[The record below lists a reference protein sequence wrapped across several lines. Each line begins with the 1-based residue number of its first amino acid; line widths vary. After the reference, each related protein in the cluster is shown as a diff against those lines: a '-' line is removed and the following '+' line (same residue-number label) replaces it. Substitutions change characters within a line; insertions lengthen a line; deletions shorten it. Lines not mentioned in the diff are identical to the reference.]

1 MVNITSEV
9 CSEVYDIIYNM
20 KLYNKIPKGFIEI
33 INKNRNPQYKVNID
47 YSKSINEQELQRGT
61 RVVLALIYRDYLC
74 SEEERKALIK
84 RDKEELK
91 QKEIEQREMY
101 NPDNLFKSRI
111 EKKEEPSMQNET
123 SMVVYKETIFQKII
137 NIFKKIFRIK

>member
-74 SEEERKALIK
+74 SEEERKALIQK
-84 RDKEELK
+84 DKDELK
-91 QKEIEQREMY
+91 KIENELKERY
-101 NPDNLFKSRI
+101 NPDNLFKNKKI
-111 EKKEEPSMQNET
+111 EEIEIKGEIQALVE
-123 SMVVYKETIFQKII
+123 YKEKTFIQKVWNKIKSL
-137 NIFKKIFRIK
+137 FKRK